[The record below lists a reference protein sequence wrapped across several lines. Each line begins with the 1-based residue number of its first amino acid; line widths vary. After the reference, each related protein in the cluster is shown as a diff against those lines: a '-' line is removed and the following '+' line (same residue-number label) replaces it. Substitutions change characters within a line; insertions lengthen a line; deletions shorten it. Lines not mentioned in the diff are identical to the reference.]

1 MRTTNLGLVPAGG
14 EGGVAGRE
22 QVMAKMLG
30 VLEPA
35 LPELSL
41 SVERPE
47 LGA

>member
-1 MRTTNLGLVPAGG
+1 MLAARG
-14 EGGVAGRE
+14 EGRVAGRE

-35 LPELSL
+35 LLEMPLDL
-41 SVERPE
+41 ERLE